1 MAEINVCNL
10 TKDYDKGKG
19 IFDINLEIEKGEI
32 FGYVGTNG
40 SGKTTTIRHI
50 MGFLKPY
57 KGNTSV
63 QGKDSWKDAS
73 AIKKLVGYVPGE
85 IAFPDIGTGS
95 EFLKIQ
101 AEFLG
106 VKNMGY
112 ANELIKK
119 LQLDTSANLKRMS
132 KGMKQKTAIVAAFMS
147 DPEILILDEPT
158 TGLDPL
164 MRAEFVDI
172 ILDAKKK
179 GRTIFMSSHVFE
191 EMEDTCDRVALLKNG
206 RIVSVTKMKD
216 IQHHNIKT
224 YKIEFNVKEEYSL
237 FLQKSFNFIE
247 TKGQYNQVTID
258 IDDKDINLLL
268 EALKQSDI
276 KFLSEKKYTLE
287 QYFNNIYKKEL
298 V

>member
-1 MAEINVCNL
+1 MAEINVRNL
-10 TKDYDKGKG
+10 TKVYGNGKG
-19 IFDINLEIEKGEI
+19 IFGINFEIEKGEI

-50 MGFLKPY
+50 MGFLNPN
-57 KGNTSV
+57 KGNV
-63 QGKDSWKDAS
+63 FVHGKDSWKDACT
-73 AIKKLVGYVPGE
+73 IKKLVGYVPGE

-106 VKNMGY
+106 VKDMEY

-158 TGLDPL
+158 NGLDPL
-164 MRAEFVDI
+164 MRAAFVDI
-172 ILDAKKK
+172 ILDVKKR

-224 YKIEFNVKEEYSL
+224 YKIEFDVKDDYSH
-237 FLQKSFNFIE
+237 FLQKSFNVIE
-247 TKGQYNQVTID
+247 TKEQYNQVIID

-268 EALKQSDI
+268 EVLKQSHI
-276 KFLSEKKYTLE
+276 KFISEKKYTLE

>member
-1 MAEINVCNL
+1 MTEINVRNL

-50 MGFLKPY
+50 MGFLKPD
-57 KGNTSV
+57 KGNASV
-63 QGKDSWKDAS
+63 RGKDSWKDACS
-73 AIKKLVGYVPGE
+73 IKKIVGYVPGE

-106 VKNMGY
+106 VKDMKY

-164 MRAEFVDI
+164 MRAAFVDI
-172 ILDAKKK
+172 ILDAKKR

-237 FLQKSFNFIE
+237 FLQKSFNIIE
-247 TKGQYNQVTID
+247 AKEQYNQVTID
-258 IDDKDINLLL
+258 IDDKDINLML
-268 EALKQSDI
+268 EVLKQNNI
-276 KFLSEKKYTLE
+276 KFISEKKYTLE